1 MAVTKTQSA
10 VVTAATRQI
19 MNLVKEE
26 IDANK
31 DKKID
36 EPEVN
41 ALMTAMD
48 AFVTG
53 SGAPSAGALPDEK
66 TRMQMA
72 VMQTLTRM
80 GDDPKYKNA
89 DAIKLTDLRLNVK
102 KTVNE
107 LVTTAK
113 KADDGGLMN
122 GLGGLMSM
130 TMLPDVAVEHI
141 KESLAKKT
149 RGE

>member
-1 MAVTKTQSA
+1 MPVAKTQSA

-36 EPEVN
+36 EPEVA

-48 AFVTG
+48 KFTSG
-53 SGAPSAGALPDEK
+53 SGASSGALPDEK

-113 KADDGGLMN
+113 KADEGGLMN
-122 GLGGLMSM
+122 GLGGVMSM
-130 TMLPDVAVEHI
+130 TMLPDVAVKHVQ
-141 KESLAKKT
+141 ESLAKS
-149 RGE
+149 RSSDG